1 MKSKLILGTVQFGL
15 DYGINNTI
23 GKLSEDQVF
32 ELLETAYDLGIR
44 TLDTAEAYG
53 NAHSIISNFHKQSK
67 NKFNIISKYSSSNF
81 EYPIDLVERIQ
92 VHCSNFNVNYLEGY
106 MFHSYN
112 DFKMNI
118 NNDPNV
124 LDNIKNSGLV
134 KKIGVSVYSNDEI
147 EDLLNFKNINLIQLP
162 FNLFDNEYQRKEILE
177 KAKKRNI
184 EIHTRSVFLQ
194 GLFFKDINTL
204 TNCLLPLKN
213 NLSELSLLLK
223 NNNITIESLALNYPL
238 NKTYIDKVLIGV
250 DSLEQ
255 LKNNIKATEN
265 DFDKSIYEKI
275 DCIQIKNTKLLNP
288 SNWKI

>member
-1 MKSKLILGTVQFGL
+1 MNSKLILGTVQFGL
-15 DYGINNTI
+15 NYGINNTI
-23 GKLSEDQVF
+23 GRLSEDKIF
-32 ELLETAYDLGIR
+32 ELLENAYDLGIK

-67 NKFNIISKYSSSNF
+67 KRFNIISKYSSSNF
-81 EYPIDLVERIQ
+81 DYPIDLVERIQ

-118 NNDPNV
+118 NNYQNV
-124 LDNIKNSGLV
+124 LNNIKNSGLV
-134 KKIGVSVYSNDEI
+134 KKIGVSVYSNAEI

-162 FNLFDNEYQRKEILE
+162 FNLFDNEYQRKETLE
-177 KAKKRNI
+177 KVKKRNI

-204 TNCLLPLKN
+204 TNCLLPLTN
-213 NLSELSLLLK
+213 NLSELRLILK
-223 NNNITIESLALNYPL
+223 NNNISIETLALNYPL
-238 NKTYIDKVLIGV
+238 NKKYIDKVLIGV

-255 LKNNIKATEN
+255 LKNNIKAIEN
-265 DFDKSIYEKI
+265 DFDKSIYKKI
-275 DCIQIKNTKLLNP
+275 DCIQIKKTKLLNP

>member
-1 MKSKLILGTVQFGL
+1 MNSKLILGTVQFGL
-15 DYGINNTI
+15 RYGINNTI
-23 GKLSEDQVF
+23 GKLTEDQVF
-32 ELLETAYDLGIR
+32 ELLETAYDLGVR

-53 NAHSIISNFHKQSK
+53 NAHSVISNFHKQSK
-67 NKFNIISKYSSSNF
+67 KRFNIISKYSSSNF
-81 EYPIDLVERIQ
+81 DYPIDLVERIQ
-92 VHCSNFNVNYLEGY
+92 FHCSNFNVNYLEGY

-118 NNDPNV
+118 NNNPNV

-134 KKIGVSVYSNDEI
+134 KKIGVSAYSNNEI

-177 KAKKRNI
+177 KAKKKNI

-213 NLSELSLLLK
+213 NLSELSLILK
-223 NNNITIESLALNYPL
+223 NNNISIESLALNYPL

>member
-15 DYGINNTI
+15 NYGINNAV
-23 GKLSEDQVF
+23 GKMSEDMVF
-32 ELLETAYDLGIR
+32 ELLENAYDLGVK

-53 NAHSIISNFHKQSK
+53 DAHSVISNFHKQSK
-67 NKFNIISKYSSSNF
+67 KRFKIISKYSSSNF
-81 EYPIDLVERIQ
+81 YYPIDLTERIKI
-92 VHCSNFNVNYLEGY
+92 HCSNFNINYLEGY

-112 DFKMNI
+112 DFKINI
-118 NNDPNV
+118 DKHPDV
-124 LDNIKNSGLV
+124 LDNIKSSGLV
-134 KKIGVSVYSNDEI
+134 KKIGVSIYSNDEI
-147 EDLLNFKNINLIQLP
+147 KDLLNFKNINLIQIP

-177 KAKKRNI
+177 TAKNRNI

-213 NLSELSLLLK
+213 NLTELSTILK
-223 NNNITIESLALNYPL
+223 NNNISMESLALKYPL
-238 NKTYIDKVLIGV
+238 NKTYVDKVLIGV

-255 LKNNIKATEN
+255 LKNNIKAVEN

-275 DCIQIKNTKLLNP
+275 DCIKIKNTELLNP

>member
-1 MKSKLILGTVQFGL
+1 MNSKLILGTVQFGL
-15 DYGINNTI
+15 RYGINNTI
-23 GKLSEDQVF
+23 GKLTEDQVF
-32 ELLETAYDLGIR
+32 ELLETAYDLGVR

-53 NAHSIISNFHKQSK
+53 NAHSVISNFHKQSK
-67 NKFNIISKYSSSNF
+67 KRFNIISKYSSSNF
-81 EYPIDLVERIQ
+81 DYPVDLVERIQ

-118 NNDPNV
+118 NNNPNV

-134 KKIGVSVYSNDEI
+134 KKIGVSAYSNNEI

-213 NLSELSLLLK
+213 NLSELSQILK
-223 NNNITIESLALNYPL
+223 NNNIAMESLALNYPL
-238 NKTYIDKVLIGV
+238 NKTYVDKVLIGV

>member
-1 MKSKLILGTVQFGL
+1 
-15 DYGINNTI
+15 
-23 GKLSEDQVF
+23 
-32 ELLETAYDLGIR
+32 
-44 TLDTAEAYG
+44 
-53 NAHSIISNFHKQSK
+53 
-67 NKFNIISKYSSSNF
+67 
-81 EYPIDLVERIQ
+81 
-92 VHCSNFNVNYLEGY
+92 

-213 NLSELSLLLK
+213 NLSKLSLILK
-223 NNNITIESLALNYPL
+223 NYNISMDSLALNYPL
-238 NKTYIDKVLIGV
+238 NKTYVDKVLIGV

>member
-1 MKSKLILGTVQFGL
+1 MNSKLILGTVKFGL

-32 ELLETAYDLGIR
+32 ELLENAYDLGVR

-67 NKFNIISKYSSSNF
+67 KRFNIISKYSSSNF
-81 EYPIDLVERIQ
+81 DYPIDLVERIQ

-106 MFHSYN
+106 MFHSYD

-134 KKIGVSVYSNDEI
+134 KKTGVSVYANDEI
-147 EDLLNFKNINLIQLP
+147 EELLNYKNIDLIQLP

-177 KAKKRNI
+177 KAKRRNI
-184 EIHTRSVFLQ
+184 EIHTRSAFLQ

-213 NLSELSLLLK
+213 NLRELSFIVK
-223 NNNITIESLALNYPL
+223 NNNIAMESLALNYPL
-238 NKTYIDKVLIGV
+238 NKSYIDKVLIGV

-265 DFDKSIYEKI
+265 IFDKSTYKKI
-275 DCIQIKNTKLLNP
+275 DCIQIENTKILNP
-288 SNWKI
+288 SNWKT